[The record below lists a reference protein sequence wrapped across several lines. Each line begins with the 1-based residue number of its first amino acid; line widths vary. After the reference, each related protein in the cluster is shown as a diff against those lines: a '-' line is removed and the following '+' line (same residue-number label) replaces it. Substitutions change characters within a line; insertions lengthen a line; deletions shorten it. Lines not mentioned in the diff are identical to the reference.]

1 MHKCLKCGRTAQ
13 SLSEISEGCTC
24 GSKVF
29 VFTRL
34 SDGEPFAEPS
44 HSITLIPNLGSRQS
58 RPARACAPDAP
69 EPVSSQSPDAAP
81 PVSVEPASSSDAISE
96 AILSSEPVEEEPALR
111 SISPAVASAPIP
123 QPEDDWLDSS
133 KPYSEVWLSKGG
145 SIKPQENG
153 VPVQSVDSAAAMS
166 ESDVANV
173 RQVRSGIYEIDVG
186 RLKGEPLVIQD
197 SEGVYYVRLPF
208 VPLGE
213 AAPGEMT
220 KDRR

>member
-1 MHKCLKCGRTAQ
+1 
-13 SLSEISEGCTC
+13 
-24 GSKVF
+24 VF

-34 SDGEPFAEPS
+34 SDGGPIAEPS
-44 HSITLIPNLGSRQS
+44 HSITLIPNLTSPPTTVQPVGE
-58 RPARACAPDAP
+58 PASGGAAGNT
-69 EPVSSQSPDAAP
+69 SSQSRDTAP
-81 PVSVEPASSSDAISE
+81 PVSVEPAATSDAISE
-96 AILSSEPVEEEPALR
+96 AVLSSEPIEEEPALR
-111 SISPAVASAPIP
+111 SNPAAVASAPIP
-123 QPEDDWLDSS
+123 QQEDEWQDSS

-145 SIKPQENG
+145 SIRPQEQG
-153 VPVQSVDSAAAMS
+153 TPIQSVDSAAALHN
-166 ESDVANV
+166 SDVANV

-197 SEGVYYVRLPF
+197 SDGVYYVRLPF